1 MENNNTTL
9 RFIDYLIIIIKWK
22 HILIPV
28 LLLTMTITYLTIYFF
43 VKEEFKSTAL
53 IIPSDDQSMGGI
65 AGLLST
71 IQGLPSEIGGQLG
84 GTEMNIYNTIIYSR
98 TFLQD
103 VIDRFDLIEEYEI
116 SKQLIDHKELA
127 LKQLASSIE
136 IDINDDMAYEISVSA
151 YSPEK
156 SAEMTNYIINKLND
170 RIIELKIQKSKN
182 NRKFLGKR
190 LEDVRINLTIAEDS
204 LRAFQERTGM
214 IEAEEQVKEILSVYS
229 ELETQ
234 LITKEIELSILKQIN
249 FSSPQ
254 FETSKIQV
262 EELDKKINE
271 LKSIGVK
278 NSPFLSLKSVPQ
290 KAINYF
296 RFLREVEIN
305 NEILKFIL
313 PLYEQAKFEE
323 QKDVPILQVIDYAIP
338 PAKKT
343 YPPRM
348 ILTLSIT
355 FFVFLMIF
363 SMILVKENENW
374 KNEPKYRY
382 IKQNLFRWKAKV

>member
-1 MENNNTTL
+1 MEKNNKTL
-9 RFIDYLIIIIKWK
+9 KFIDYFIIIIKWK
-22 HILIPV
+22 HILIPI
-28 LLLTMTITYLTIYFF
+28 LLLTMIVTYLTIYFF
-43 VKEEFKSTAL
+43 VREEFKAKAL
-53 IIPSDDQSMGGI
+53 IIPSEDQSVGGI

-71 IQGLPSEIGGQLG
+71 IQGLPSEIGGQIG

-103 VIDRFDLIEEYEI
+103 VIDKFDLIKEYEI
-116 SKQLIDHKELA
+116 SKQLVNYKELA

-156 SAEMTNYIINKLND
+156 SAEMTNYIINKLNN

-182 NRKFLGKR
+182 NRKFLGER
-190 LEDVRINLTIAEDS
+190 LKDVRSNLTIAEDS
-204 LRAFQERTGM
+204 LESYQEKTGM

-234 LITKEIELSILKQIN
+234 LITKEIELSVLKQIN

-254 FETSKIQV
+254 FEASKTQV
-262 EELDKKINE
+262 QELDKKIKE
-271 LKSIGVK
+271 LKSNGIE
-278 NSPFLSLKSVPQ
+278 NSPFLSLKSVPR

-296 RFLREVEIN
+296 RLLREVEIN

-343 YPPRM
+343 YPPRT

-355 FFVFLMIF
+355 FLVFLMILF
-363 SMILVKENENW
+363 IILVKENENW
-374 KNEPKYRY
+374 KNEPKYIY
-382 IKQNLFRWKAKV
+382 IKQNLFRWKARI